1 MSTFQL
7 SSDGSTYVLDTAGNV
22 MQNGSAIG
30 QWNTDASNN
39 IVVSPNGP
47 VATTGNLPVFSG
59 LTWQFV
65 NNRLCLSSGGREL
78 INFHTLTD
86 GTQVDYMVT
95 DTASLQILLSGSG
108 EQVFTLAGTWNF
120 DTTHTLSF
128 ITLDGAVSKLANGGL
143 ISRVTNGFAYDFS
156 DNVAGNADYIL
167 SFSGKWGQDANDK
180 TKLTFTYATGTFTMP
195 GDLSFDQGTNQL
207 QYFYSDIGGVSW
219 GLSLTGTLAID
230 NEWTISYLI
239 DENSQNGVQSTTIVI
254 HTTLNLT
261 RFSGSLDLRV
271 TDSAGITSISLGGS
285 FQAMPGD
292 NTLNVGFSI
301 NQTSGQ
307 PLTVTF
313 SGTLQTKSG
322 VDLSFSFSQ
331 NAAGKTISFNVSQ
344 FKLGPFTGSEQFKLT
359 DQSGKGWAVQGLLNW
374 SF

>member
-22 MQNGSAIG
+22 TQNGSAIG

-39 IVVSPNGP
+39 IVVSLNSPS
-47 VATTGNLPVFSG
+47 ATTGNLPDFSG
-59 LTWQFV
+59 LTWQFL

-95 DTASLQILLSGSG
+95 DTASLQILLTGSG
-108 EQVFTLAGTWNF
+108 EQVFTLAGTWSF
-120 DTTHTLSF
+120 DTTHTLIF
-128 ITLDGAVSKLANGGL
+128 ITPDGAVSKLANGGL

-156 DNVAGNADYIL
+156 DNVAGRPDYIL

-254 HTTLNLT
+254 HTTLNVT
-261 RFSGSLDLRV
+261 RFSGSLDLKV

-292 NTLNVGFSI
+292 NTLNVGFFI

-322 VDLSFSFSQ
+322 VDLSFSFGQ

-359 DQSGKGWAVQGLLNW
+359 DQNGKGWAVQGLLNW

>member
-7 SSDGSTYVLDTAGNV
+7 SYNGTTYVLDTAGNIT
-22 MQNGSAIG
+22 QNGSTIG
-30 QWNTDASNN
+30 RWNTDGSNN
-39 IVVSPNGP
+39 IVVSSYNLST
-47 VATTGNLPVFSG
+47 AAADLPVFSG

-65 NNRLCLSSGGREL
+65 KNQLCLSSGGRQL
-78 INFHTLTD
+78 INFDTLAD
-86 GTQVDYMVT
+86 GTQVNFMVT
-95 DTASLQILLSGSG
+95 DKASLQVILSGSG
-108 EQVFTLAGTWNF
+108 AQTFTLAGTWSF
-120 DTTHTLSF
+120 DATHTLSF
-128 ITLDGAVSKLANGGL
+128 TTPDRVVSKLSNGGL
-143 ISRVTNGFAYDFS
+143 ISRIANSFAYDFS
-156 DNVAGNADYIL
+156 DSVDGNADYVL
-167 SFSGKWGQDANDK
+167 SFSGKWGQDPNDK

-195 GDLSFDQGTNQL
+195 GDLSFDRGTNQL
-207 QYFYSDIGGVSW
+207 QYFYTDIGGVSW

-230 NEWTISYLI
+230 DKWTISYRI
-239 DENSQNGVQSTTIVI
+239 DENSQNGVQSTTIII
-254 HTTLNLT
+254 HTTLNVT
-261 RFSGSLDLRV
+261 RFSGSLDLNI

-292 NTLNVGFSI
+292 YTLNVGFSI

-307 PLTVTF
+307 PLTVAF
-313 SGTLQTKSG
+313 NGTLQTKSG
-322 VDLSFSFSQ
+322 VDLSFSFAQ